1 MQGTLSGFLVW
12 CSLCP
17 EQLKNT
23 QEPSVKRLKLQFKLL
38 TQVGARK
45 ESFAFKHAVNLG
57 INVTGKSDKT
67 QLTTFELLAV
77 AIYL

>member
-1 MQGTLSGFLVW
+1 MQATLSGFLVW